1 MLATCGLLFFVAI
14 DSELISL
21 LKKYSIELKRYFE
34 AAESAAKE
42 LMEEDRADIEL
53 ESSLDGSNTH
63 HQQQQQGDEHTS
75 SSSAEEKRPTAGP
88 GRPRIERDESD
99 GVYQLTTIGSLPL
112 KSPKR
117 MVALQLANSN
127 PAFR

>member
-1 MLATCGLLFFVAI
+1 M
-14 DSELISL
+14 D
-21 LKKYSIELKRYFE
+21 
-34 AAESAAKE
+34 
-42 LMEEDRADIEL
+42 EDKADNDL
-53 ESSLDGSNTH
+53 ESSLDGANH
-63 HQQQQQGDEHTS
+63 HHDHQQGDEHISS
-75 SSSAEEKRPTAGP
+75 SSSAEEKRSTAGP
-88 GRPRIERDESD
+88 SRPRIERDESD

>member
-1 MLATCGLLFFVAI
+1 LLVTSGLRYLCRYQFRANIAV
-14 DSELISL
+14 E
-21 LKKYSIELKRYFE
+21 KYSIELKRYFE

-42 LMEEDRADIEL
+42 LMEEDSEL
-53 ESSLDGSNTH
+53 ESSLDGAKH
-63 HQQQQQGDEHTS
+63 QQQQGDEHTS

-88 GRPRIERDESD
+88 SRPRIERDESD

>member
-1 MLATCGLLFFVAI
+1 MLVTSGFRYLCRFKI
-14 DSELISL
+14 YSL
-21 LKKYSIELKRYFE
+21 ELKRYFE

-42 LMEEDRADIEL
+42 LMEEDRADSEL
-53 ESSLDGSNTH
+53 ESSLDGAKH
-63 HQQQQQGDEHTS
+63 QQQQGDEHTS

-88 GRPRIERDESD
+88 SRPRIERDESD

>member
-1 MLATCGLLFFVAI
+1 MDYVTYVAI
-14 DSELISL
+14 NSELISL

-42 LMEEDRADIEL
+42 LMEEDSEL
-53 ESSLDGSNTH
+53 ESSLDGAKH
-63 HQQQQQGDEHTS
+63 QQQQGDEHTS
-75 SSSAEEKRPTAGP
+75 SSSAEEKRPNAGP
-88 GRPRIERDESD
+88 SRPRIERDESD

>member
-1 MLATCGLLFFVAI
+1 M
-14 DSELISL
+14 
-21 LKKYSIELKRYFE
+21 KKYSIELKRYFE

-42 LMEEDRADIEL
+42 LMDEDRADNEL
-53 ESSLDGSNTH
+53 ESSLDGANH
-63 HQQQQQGDEHTS
+63 HHQQQGDEHTS